1 MDKVIKLTKIFL
13 KNSFSNM
20 DARMGI
26 STKSKSKII
35 VYGLLFLYFAGLIIF
50 LGYNLLDGLIAI
62 HQETIFVGMILFMIF
77 GLAIIQTIFSS
88 INILYFTKDSEY
100 LLPLPL
106 KPYQIILART
116 NVMLIAEYV
125 IIFLILART
134 NVMLIAEYVIIF
146 LIGFIPLVMYGILTG
161 AGIVYY
167 LTMILAVILVPI
179 LPVLLIS
186 MLVMFIMSFAKLTKN
201 RNRFQLFATLLVLA
215 IIIAISISTS
225 GMKQDLTNEEMAQMV
240 VKANGMIELVK
251 GYVPTVDYLME
262 ALTTNSLFTAI
273 VEVLKT
279 LGITIIGFIV
289 YMLIAQKIYFKGL
302 VGNLFG
308 GGASSS
314 NKEIN
319 QKEYRNSKL
328 YKSYVGKEFKNMA
341 RNPVFLMQCLIPAVL
356 IPIIMVVVVYA
367 GLNSDGMGLEQITQM
382 VQQMSTNTFFIACI
396 ILGVIQFFTMFIYIS
411 ITAISR
417 DGENAVFMKYIPVSL
432 YKQYMYKIIPNIIM
446 NIVTIIITLGMAEYL
461 LNLPVITLIAL
472 FVVATI
478 MGILQSIAMII
489 VDLKRPK
496 LNWDSEY
503 AVAKQ
508 NLNLV
513 FPVLLSIVNI
523 VILVGFVYLLK
534 DINVYMGIGILGILY
549 IAATVITNKYLYN
562 KQYELADKII

>member
-77 GLAIIQTIFSS
+77 GLGIIQTIFSS

-106 KPYQIILART
+106 KPYQI
-116 NVMLIAEYV
+116 
-125 IIFLILART
+125 ILART

-240 VKANGMIELVK
+240 VQANGMIELVK

-341 RNPVFLMQCLIPAVL
+341 RNPVFLMQCLIPAIL
-356 IPIIMVVVVYA
+356 IPIIMVVVVYT

-382 VQQMSTNTFFIACI
+382 VQQMPTNTFFIACI

-432 YKQYMYKIIPNIIM
+432 YKQYLYKIIPNIIM

-478 MGILQSIAMII
+478 MGTLQSIAMII

-513 FPVLLSIVNI
+513 FPVLLAMVNI

-534 DINVYMGIGILGILY
+534 DINVYIGVGILGILY
-549 IAATVITNKYLYN
+549 IIATVITNKYLYN

>member
-1 MDKVIKLTKIFL
+1 MNKVIKLTKIFL

-35 VYGLLFLYFAGLIIF
+35 IYGLLFLYFAGLIIF

-62 HQETIFVGMILFMIF
+62 HQETIFVGMVLFMIF
-77 GLAIIQTIFSS
+77 GLATVQTIFSS

-116 NVMLIAEYV
+116 NVMLIAEYL
-125 IIFLILART
+125 IIFL
-134 NVMLIAEYVIIF
+134 V
-146 LIGFIPLVMYGILTG
+146 GFIPLVMYGILTG
-161 AGIVYY
+161 AGIIYY
-167 LTMILAVILVPI
+167 LTMIFAVILLPI

-201 RNRFQLFATLLVLA
+201 RNKFQLFAMLLILA
-215 IIIAISISTS
+215 IIMAISISTS

-240 VKANGMIELVK
+240 VQANGMIELVK

-341 RNPVFLMQCLIPAVL
+341 RNPVFLMQCLIPAIL
-356 IPIIMVVVVYA
+356 IPIIMVVVVYT

-382 VQQMSTNTFFIACI
+382 AQQMPTNTFFIACI
-396 ILGVIQFFTMFIYIS
+396 ILGVIQFFTMFIYVS
-411 ITAISR
+411 ITAVSR

-432 YKQYMYKIIPNIIM
+432 YKQYIYKIIPNIIM
-446 NIVTIIITLGMAEYL
+446 NIVTILVTLGMAEYL

-513 FPVLLSIVNI
+513 FPVLLSMINI
-523 VILVGFVYLLK
+523 AILVGFVYLLK
-534 DINVYMGIGILGILY
+534 DINVYIGVGILGILY
-549 IAATVITNKYLYN
+549 VMATFITNKYLYN
-562 KQYELADKII
+562 KQYELAEKII

>member
-77 GLAIIQTIFSS
+77 GFAIIQTIFSS

-106 KPYQIILART
+106 KPYQI
-116 NVMLIAEYV
+116 
-125 IIFLILART
+125 ILART

-240 VKANGMIELVK
+240 VQANGMIELVK

-314 NKEIN
+314 NKEMN

-382 VQQMSTNTFFIACI
+382 IQQMPTNTFFIACI

-432 YKQYMYKIIPNIIM
+432 YKQYMYKIVPNIIM

-513 FPVLLSIVNI
+513 FPVLLAMVNI

-534 DINVYMGIGILGILY
+534 DINVYMGIGIIGILY

>member
-1 MDKVIKLTKIFL
+1 MEKVIKLTKIFL

-35 VYGLLFLYFAGLIIF
+35 IYGLLFLYFAGLIIF

-62 HQETIFVGMILFMIF
+62 HQETIFVGMVLFMIF
-77 GLAIIQTIFSS
+77 GLATVQTIFSS

-116 NVMLIAEYV
+116 NVMLIAEYL
-125 IIFLILART
+125 IIFL
-134 NVMLIAEYVIIF
+134 V
-146 LIGFIPLVMYGILTG
+146 GFIPLVMYGILTG
-161 AGIVYY
+161 AGIIYY
-167 LTMILAVILVPI
+167 LTMIFAVILLPI

-201 RNRFQLFATLLVLA
+201 RNKFQLFATLLVLA
-215 IIIAISISTS
+215 IIIALSISTS
-225 GMKQDLTNEEMAQMV
+225 GMKQDLTNEEMAQMI

-273 VEVLKT
+273 VEILKT
-279 LGITIIGFIV
+279 LGITIVGFIL
-289 YMLIAQKIYFKGL
+289 YMVIAQKIYFKGL

-308 GGASSS
+308 GGTSSS

-341 RNPVFLMQCLIPAVL
+341 RNPVFLMQCLLPAIL
-356 IPIIMVVVVYA
+356 IPIVMVVVVFA
-367 GLNSDGMGLEQITQM
+367 GFNSDGMGLEQITQM
-382 VQQMSTNTFFIACI
+382 LQQMPTNTFFIACI

-446 NIVTIIITLGMAEYL
+446 NIVTIIVTLGIAQYL
-461 LNLPVITLIAL
+461 LNLPIMTLIAL

-478 MGILQSIAMII
+478 MGIFQSIVMII

-513 FPVLLSIVNI
+513 FPVLLAMVNI

-534 DINVYMGIGILGILY
+534 DINVYMGVGILGILY
-549 IAATVITNKYLYN
+549 IVATVITNKYLYN

>member
-1 MDKVIKLTKIFL
+1 MEKVIKLTKIFL

-26 STKSKSKII
+26 STKSKSKILI
-35 VYGLLFLYFAGLIIF
+35 YGILFLYFAGLITF

-125 IIFLILART
+125 IIFLI
-134 NVMLIAEYVIIF
+134 
-146 LIGFIPLVMYGILTG
+146 GFIPLVMYGILTG

-167 LTMILAVILVPI
+167 LTMILSVILVPI

-186 MLVMFIMSFAKLTKN
+186 MLIMFIMSFARLTKN

-215 IIIAISISTS
+215 IIIALSISTS

-240 VKANGMIELVK
+240 VQANGMIELVK

-341 RNPVFLMQCLIPAVL
+341 RNPVFLMQCLIPAIL
-356 IPIIMVVVVYA
+356 IPIIMVVVVYT

-382 VQQMSTNTFFIACI
+382 VQQMPTNTFFIACI

-513 FPVLLSIVNI
+513 FPVLLAMVNI

-534 DINVYMGIGILGILY
+534 DINVYVGVGILGILY
-549 IAATVITNKYLYN
+549 IVATVITNKYLYN

>member
-26 STKSKSKII
+26 STKSKSKILI
-35 VYGLLFLYFAGLIIF
+35 YGILFLYFAGLIIF

-62 HQETIFVGMILFMIF
+62 HQETIFVGMVLFMIF

-106 KPYQIILART
+106 KPYQI
-116 NVMLIAEYV
+116 
-125 IIFLILART
+125 ILART

-215 IIIAISISTS
+215 IIIALSISTS

-279 LGITIIGFIV
+279 LGITIIGFIF

-367 GLNSDGMGLEQITQM
+367 GLNSDGMGLEQITKM
-382 VQQMSTNTFFIACI
+382 LQQMPTNTFIIACA

-417 DGENAVFMKYIPVSL
+417 DGENAVFMKYIPVPL
-432 YKQYMYKIIPNIIM
+432 YKQYLYKVIPNIIM
-446 NIVTIIITLGMAEYL
+446 NIVTIIITLGMAEYIL
-461 LNLPVITLIAL
+461 RLPAITLIAL
-472 FVVATI
+472 FIVATI

-489 VDLKRPK
+489 IDLKRPK

-513 FPVLLSIVNI
+513 FPVLLAMLNI
-523 VILVGFVYLLK
+523 AIMVGLVFLLK
-534 DINVYMGIGILGILY
+534 DINVYLGIGILGILY
-549 IAATVITNKYLYN
+549 IVATVVTNKYLYN
-562 KQYELADKII
+562 KQYELADKVM

>member
-125 IIFLILART
+125 IIFLI
-134 NVMLIAEYVIIF
+134 
-146 LIGFIPLVMYGILTG
+146 GFIPLVMYGILTG

-240 VKANGMIELVK
+240 VQANGMIELVK

-382 VQQMSTNTFFIACI
+382 IQQMSTNTFFIACI

-461 LNLPVITLIAL
+461 LRLPAITLIAL
-472 FVVATI
+472 FIVATI
-478 MGILQSIAMII
+478 MGILQSIVMII

-513 FPVLLSIVNI
+513 FPVLLAMVNI

-534 DINVYMGIGILGILY
+534 DINIYMGVGILGILY
-549 IAATVITNKYLYN
+549 IVATVITNKYLYN
-562 KQYELADKII
+562 KQYELAEKII

>member
-77 GLAIIQTIFSS
+77 GLGIIQTIFSS

-106 KPYQIILART
+106 KPYQI
-116 NVMLIAEYV
+116 
-125 IIFLILART
+125 ILART

-461 LNLPVITLIAL
+461 LRLPAITLIAL
-472 FVVATI
+472 FIVATI

-513 FPVLLSIVNI
+513 FPVLLAMVNI
-523 VILVGFVYLLK
+523 VILVGCVYLLK
-534 DINVYMGIGILGILY
+534 DINVYMGIGIIGILY

>member
-1 MDKVIKLTKIFL
+1 MEKVIKLTKIFL

-26 STKSKSKII
+26 STKSKSKILI
-35 VYGLLFLYFAGLIIF
+35 YGILFLYFAGLITF

-125 IIFLILART
+125 IIFLI
-134 NVMLIAEYVIIF
+134 
-146 LIGFIPLVMYGILTG
+146 GFIPLVMYGILTG

-167 LTMILAVILVPI
+167 LTMILSVILVPI

-186 MLVMFIMSFAKLTKN
+186 MLIMFIMSFARLTKN

-215 IIIAISISTS
+215 IIIALSISTS

-240 VKANGMIELVK
+240 VQANGMIELVK

-341 RNPVFLMQCLIPAVL
+341 RNPVFLMQCLIPAIL
-356 IPIIMVVVVYA
+356 IPIIMVVVVYT

-382 VQQMSTNTFFIACI
+382 VQQMPTNTFFIACI

-478 MGILQSIAMII
+478 MGILQSIVMII

-513 FPVLLSIVNI
+513 FPVLLAMVNI

-534 DINVYMGIGILGILY
+534 DINVYVGVGILGILY
-549 IAATVITNKYLYN
+549 IVATVITNKYLYN
-562 KQYELADKII
+562 KQYELAEKII

>member
-26 STKSKSKII
+26 SSKSKSKII

-62 HQETIFVGMILFMIF
+62 HQETIFIGMILFMIF
-77 GLAIIQTIFSS
+77 GLAIIQSIFSS

-116 NVMLIAEYV
+116 NVMLIAEYL
-125 IIFLILART
+125 IIFL
-134 NVMLIAEYVIIF
+134 V
-146 LIGFIPLVMYGILTG
+146 GFIPLVMYGVLTG

-167 LTMILAVILVPI
+167 LTMTLAVILVPI

-201 RNRFQLFATLLVLA
+201 RNRFQLFATLLLLA

-240 VKANGMIELVK
+240 VKANGMIDLVK

-279 LGITIIGFIV
+279 LGITIIGFII
-289 YMLIAQKIYFKGL
+289 YILITQKIYFKGL

-308 GGASSS
+308 GGASNT
-314 NKEIN
+314 NKKIN
-319 QKEYRNSKL
+319 QKEYKNSKL
-328 YKSYVGKEFKNMA
+328 YKSYIGKEFKNMA

-356 IPIIMVVVVYA
+356 IPIIMIVVVYA

-382 VQQMSTNTFFIACI
+382 VQQMPTNTFFIACI

-411 ITAISR
+411 ITAVSR
-417 DGENAVFMKYIPVSL
+417 DGENAVFMKYIPVPL
-432 YKQYMYKIIPNIIM
+432 YKQYIYKIIPNIIM
-446 NIVTIIITLGMAEYL
+446 NIVTIIITLGVAEYL
-461 LNLPVITLIAL
+461 LKLPVITLIAL

-508 NLNLV
+508 NLNLI
-513 FPVLLSIVNI
+513 FPALFAMINIAIIVG
-523 VILVGFVYLLK
+523 LVYLLK
-534 DINVYMGIGILGILY
+534 DINVYIGVGILGILY
-549 IAATVITNKYLYN
+549 IIATVITNKYLYN
-562 KQYELADKII
+562 NQYELAEKII

>member
-77 GLAIIQTIFSS
+77 GLGIIQTIFSS

-106 KPYQIILART
+106 KPYQI
-116 NVMLIAEYV
+116 
-125 IIFLILART
+125 ILART

-240 VKANGMIELVK
+240 VQANGMIELVK

-382 VQQMSTNTFFIACI
+382 IQQMSTNTFFIACI

-417 DGENAVFMKYIPVSL
+417 DGEDAVFMKYIPVSL

-461 LNLPVITLIAL
+461 LRLPAITLIAL
-472 FVVATI
+472 FIVATI

-513 FPVLLSIVNI
+513 FPVLLAMVNI

-534 DINVYMGIGILGILY
+534 DINIYMGVGILGILY
-549 IAATVITNKYLYN
+549 IVATVITNKYLYN

>member
-1 MDKVIKLTKIFL
+1 MEKVIKLTKIFL

-26 STKSKSKII
+26 STKSKSKILI
-35 VYGLLFLYFAGLIIF
+35 YGILFLYFAGLIIF

-77 GLAIIQTIFSS
+77 GLGIIQTIFSS

-125 IIFLILART
+125 IIFLI
-134 NVMLIAEYVIIF
+134 
-146 LIGFIPLVMYGILTG
+146 GFIPLVMYGILTG

-167 LTMILAVILVPI
+167 LTMILSVILVPI

-382 VQQMSTNTFFIACI
+382 IQQMPTNTFFIACI

-417 DGENAVFMKYIPVSL
+417 DGENAVFMKYIPVPL
-432 YKQYMYKIIPNIIM
+432 YKQYIYKIIPNIIM
-446 NIVTIIITLGMAEYL
+446 NIVTIIVTLGMAEYL
-461 LNLPVITLIAL
+461 LRLPVITLIAL
-472 FVVATI
+472 FIVATI
-478 MGILQSIAMII
+478 MGILQSISMII

-513 FPVLLSIVNI
+513 FPVLLAMVNI

-534 DINVYMGIGILGILY
+534 DINVYVGVGILGILY
-549 IAATVITNKYLYN
+549 IVATVITNKYLYN
-562 KQYELADKII
+562 KQYELAEKII

>member
-26 STKSKSKII
+26 STKSKNKILI
-35 VYGLLFLYFAGLIIF
+35 YGILFLYFAGLIIF

-116 NVMLIAEYV
+116 NVMLIAEYL
-125 IIFLILART
+125 IIFLL
-134 NVMLIAEYVIIF
+134 
-146 LIGFIPLVMYGILTG
+146 GFIPLVMYGVLTG
-161 AGIVYY
+161 AGIIYY
-167 LTMILAVILVPI
+167 LTMIFAVILIPI

-186 MLVMFIMSFAKLTKN
+186 IIVMFIMSFAKLTKN

-215 IIIAISISTS
+215 IIIALSISTS
-225 GMKQDLTNEEMAQMV
+225 GMQQDLTNEEMAQMV
-240 VKANGMIELVK
+240 VKANGMVELIK
-251 GYVPTVDYLME
+251 GYIPTIDYLME
-262 ALTTNSLFTAI
+262 ALTTNSLFITI

-279 LGITIIGFIV
+279 LGITIVGFIL

-314 NKEIN
+314 NKKIN
-319 QKEYRNSKL
+319 QRKYKNSKL

-341 RNPVFLMQCLIPAVL
+341 RNPVFLLQCLIPAIL
-356 IPIIMVVVVYA
+356 IPIVMVVVVYA

-382 VQQMSTNTFFIACI
+382 LNQMPTNTFLIACV
-396 ILGVIQFFTMFIYIS
+396 ILGIIQFFTMFIYVS

-417 DGENAVFMKYIPVSL
+417 DGENAVFMKYIPVPL

-461 LNLPVITLIAL
+461 LNLPVISLIAL
-472 FVVATI
+472 FIVATI

-513 FPVLLSIVNI
+513 FPMLLAMFNI
-523 VILVGFVYLLK
+523 AIMVGAVFLLK
-534 DINVYMGIGILGILY
+534 DINVYLGIGILGILY
-549 IAATVITNKYLYN
+549 IVATVVTNKYLYN
-562 KQYELADKII
+562 KQYELANKII

>member
-26 STKSKSKII
+26 STKSKSKILI
-35 VYGLLFLYFAGLIIF
+35 YGILFLYFAGLIIF

-125 IIFLILART
+125 IIFLI
-134 NVMLIAEYVIIF
+134 
-146 LIGFIPLVMYGILTG
+146 GFIPLVMYGILTG

-186 MLVMFIMSFAKLTKN
+186 MLVMFIMSFARLTKN

-215 IIIAISISTS
+215 IIIALSISTS

-240 VKANGMIELVK
+240 VQANGMIELVK

-308 GGASSS
+308 GGASNT
-314 NKEIN
+314 NKKIN

-341 RNPVFLMQCLIPAVL
+341 RNPVFLMQCLIPAIL
-356 IPIIMVVVVYA
+356 IPIIMVIITYT
-367 GLNSDGMGLEQITQM
+367 GISSDGMGFEQINQM
-382 VQQMSTNTFFIACI
+382 VGQMPTNTFMIACI
-396 ILGVIQFFTMFIYIS
+396 ILGIIQFFTMFIYIA
-411 ITAISR
+411 ITAVSR
-417 DGENAVFMKYIPVSL
+417 DGENAVFMKYIPVTL
-432 YKQYMYKIIPNIIM
+432 YKQYIYKIIPNIIM
-446 NIVTIIITLGMAEYL
+446 YMVSIAITLGIAEYILHLPIITLIL
-461 LNLPVITLIAL
+461 L
-472 FVVATI
+472 FVVSTI
-478 MGILQSIAMII
+478 MGVLQSIVMII
-489 VDLKRPK
+489 IDLKRPK

-508 NLNLV
+508 NLNLI
-513 FPVLLSIVNI
+513 FPMLFSMLNI
-523 VILVGFVYLLK
+523 GIMIGAVALLK
-534 DINVYMGIGILGILY
+534 NINVYLGLGIVGVLY
-549 IAATVITNKYLYN
+549 IVATVVTNKYLYN
-562 KQYELADKII
+562 NQNKLADKII

>member
-1 MDKVIKLTKIFL
+1 MEKVIKLTKIFL

-26 STKSKSKII
+26 STKSKSKILI
-35 VYGLLFLYFAGLIIF
+35 YGILFLYFAGLIIF

-106 KPYQIILART
+106 KTYQIVLART
-116 NVMLIAEYV
+116 NVMLIAEYL
-125 IIFLILART
+125 IIFL
-134 NVMLIAEYVIIF
+134 V
-146 LIGFIPLVMYGILTG
+146 GFIPLIMYGILTG
-161 AGIVYY
+161 AGIIYY
-167 LTMILAVILVPI
+167 STMIFAVVLIPI

-186 MLVMFIMSFAKLTKN
+186 IIVMFIMSFARLTKN
-201 RNRFQLFATLLVLA
+201 RNRFQLFVTLLVFA
-215 IIIAISISTS
+215 IIIALSISTS

-240 VKANGMIELVK
+240 VQANGMVELVK
-251 GYVPTVDYLME
+251 GYVPTIDYLME
-262 ALTTNSLFTAI
+262 ALTTNSLFIAI

-279 LGITIIGFIV
+279 LGITIIGFIL
-289 YMLIAQKIYFKGL
+289 YMLIAQKIYLKGL

-308 GGASSS
+308 GGTSSS

-341 RNPVFLMQCLIPAVL
+341 RNPVFLLQCLIPAVL

-382 VQQMSTNTFFIACI
+382 VQQMPTNTFFIACI

-417 DGENAVFMKYIPVSL
+417 DGENAVFMKYIPVPL
-432 YKQYMYKIIPNIIM
+432 YKQYIYKIIPNIIM
-446 NIVTIIITLGMAEYL
+446 NIVTIIVTLGMAEYL
-461 LNLPVITLIAL
+461 LRLPVITLIAL
-472 FVVATI
+472 FIVATI

-513 FPVLLSIVNI
+513 FPMLLAMFNI
-523 VILVGFVYLLK
+523 AIMVGAVFLLK
-534 DINVYMGIGILGILY
+534 DINVYIGIGLLGILY
-549 IAATVITNKYLYN
+549 IVATVVTNKYLYN

>member
-77 GLAIIQTIFSS
+77 GLGIIQTIFSS

-125 IIFLILART
+125 IIFLI
-134 NVMLIAEYVIIF
+134 
-146 LIGFIPLVMYGILTG
+146 GFIPLVMYGILTG

-167 LTMILAVILVPI
+167 LTMILSVILVPI

-186 MLVMFIMSFAKLTKN
+186 MLIMFIMSFARLTKN

-215 IIIAISISTS
+215 IIIALSISTS

-240 VKANGMIELVK
+240 VQANGMIELVK

-341 RNPVFLMQCLIPAVL
+341 RNPVFLMQCLIPAIL
-356 IPIIMVVVVYA
+356 IPIIMVVVVYT

-382 VQQMSTNTFFIACI
+382 VQQMPTNTFIIACA

-417 DGENAVFMKYIPVSL
+417 DGENAVFMKYIPVPL
-432 YKQYMYKIIPNIIM
+432 YKQYLYKIIPNIIM

-461 LNLPVITLIAL
+461 LGLPAITLIAL
-472 FVVATI
+472 FIIATI

-513 FPVLLSIVNI
+513 FPVLLAMINI
-523 VILVGFVYLLK
+523 AIMVGLVFLLK
-534 DINVYMGIGILGILY
+534 DINVYIGIGILGILY
-549 IAATVITNKYLYN
+549 VIATVITNKYLYN

>member
-26 STKSKSKII
+26 STKSKSKILI
-35 VYGLLFLYFAGLIIF
+35 YGILFLYFAGLITF

-125 IIFLILART
+125 IIFLI
-134 NVMLIAEYVIIF
+134 
-146 LIGFIPLVMYGILTG
+146 GFIPLVMYGILTG

-186 MLVMFIMSFAKLTKN
+186 MLVMFIMSFARLTKN

-215 IIIAISISTS
+215 IIIALSISTS

-240 VKANGMIELVK
+240 VQANGMIELVK

-382 VQQMSTNTFFIACI
+382 AQQMPTNTFFIACI

-472 FVVATI
+472 FIVATI

-513 FPVLLSIVNI
+513 FPVLLAMVNI

-534 DINVYMGIGILGILY
+534 DINVYVGVGILGILY
-549 IAATVITNKYLYN
+549 IIATVITNKYLYN

>member
-1 MDKVIKLTKIFL
+1 MNKVIKLTKIFL

-26 STKSKSKII
+26 STKSKNKILI
-35 VYGLLFLYFAGLIIF
+35 YGILFLYFAGLIIF

-62 HQETIFVGMILFMIF
+62 HQETVFVGMILFMIF

-106 KPYQIILART
+106 KPYQI
-116 NVMLIAEYV
+116 
-125 IIFLILART
+125 ILART

-341 RNPVFLMQCLIPAVL
+341 RNPVFLMQCLIPAIL
-356 IPIIMVVVVYA
+356 IPIIMVVVVYT

-382 VQQMSTNTFFIACI
+382 VQQMPTNTFFIACI

-513 FPVLLSIVNI
+513 FPVLLAMVNI
-523 VILVGFVYLLK
+523 VILVGCVYLLK
-534 DINVYMGIGILGILY
+534 DINVYMGIGIIGILY

>member
-26 STKSKSKII
+26 STKSKSKILI
-35 VYGLLFLYFAGLIIF
+35 YGILFLYFAGLIIF

-62 HQETIFVGMILFMIF
+62 HQETVFVGMILFMIF

-100 LLPLPL
+100 ILPLPL
-106 KPYQIILART
+106 KPYQI
-116 NVMLIAEYV
+116 
-125 IIFLILART
+125 ILART

-167 LTMILAVILVPI
+167 ITTILAVVLIPI

-186 MLVMFIMSFAKLTKN
+186 MLVMFIMSFARLTKN

-215 IIIAISISTS
+215 IIIALSISTS

-240 VKANGMIELVK
+240 VQANGMIELVK
-251 GYVPTVDYLME
+251 GYIPTIDYLME

-308 GGASSS
+308 GGASNT
-314 NKEIN
+314 NKKIN
-319 QKEYRNSKL
+319 QKEYKNSKL

-341 RNPVFLMQCLIPAVL
+341 RNPVFLMQCLIPAIL
-356 IPIIMVVVVYA
+356 IPIIMVIITYT
-367 GLNSDGMGLEQITQM
+367 GISSDGMGFEQINQM
-382 VQQMSTNTFFIACI
+382 VGQMPTNTFMIACI
-396 ILGVIQFFTMFIYIS
+396 ILGIIQFFTMFIYIA
-411 ITAISR
+411 ITAVSR
-417 DGENAVFMKYIPVSL
+417 DGENAVFMKYIPVTL
-432 YKQYMYKIIPNIIM
+432 YKQYIYKIIPNIIM
-446 NIVTIIITLGMAEYL
+446 YMVSIAITLGIAEYILHLPIITLIL
-461 LNLPVITLIAL
+461 L
-472 FVVATI
+472 FVVSTI
-478 MGILQSIAMII
+478 MGVLQSIVMII
-489 VDLKRPK
+489 IDLKRPK

-508 NLNLV
+508 NLNLI
-513 FPVLLSIVNI
+513 FPMLFSMLNI
-523 VILVGFVYLLK
+523 GIMIGAVALLK
-534 DINVYMGIGILGILY
+534 NINVYLGLGIVGVLY
-549 IAATVITNKYLYN
+549 IVATVVTNKYLYN
-562 KQYELADKII
+562 NQNKLADKII

>member
-1 MDKVIKLTKIFL
+1 MEKVIKLTKIFL

-26 STKSKSKII
+26 STKSKNKILI
-35 VYGLLFLYFAGLIIF
+35 YGILFLYFAGLIIF

-62 HQETIFVGMILFMIF
+62 HQETVFVGMILFMIF

-125 IIFLILART
+125 IIFLI
-134 NVMLIAEYVIIF
+134 
-146 LIGFIPLVMYGILTG
+146 GFIPLVMYGILTG

-167 LTMILAVILVPI
+167 LTMILSVILVPI

-186 MLVMFIMSFAKLTKN
+186 MLIMFIMSFARLTKN

-215 IIIAISISTS
+215 IIIALSISTS

-382 VQQMSTNTFFIACI
+382 VQQMPTNTFFIACI

>member
-1 MDKVIKLTKIFL
+1 MKKVIELTKIFL

-26 STKSKSKII
+26 STKSKSKTLIYAI
-35 VYGLLFLYFAGLIIF
+35 LFLYFAGLIILF
-50 LGYNLLDGLIAI
+50 GYNLLDGLIAI
-62 HQETIFVGMILFMIF
+62 HQETIFVGMISFMIF
-77 GLAIIQTIFSS
+77 GFAVVQTIFSS

-116 NVMLIAEYV
+116 NVMLIAEY
-125 IIFLILART
+125 A
-134 NVMLIAEYVIIF
+134 IIF

-161 AGIVYY
+161 AGILYY
-167 LTMILAVILVPI
+167 VTIILAVVLVPI

-186 MLVMFIMSFAKLTKN
+186 MLIMFIMSFAKLTKN
-201 RNRFQLFATLLVLA
+201 RNRFQLFATLLVFA

-225 GMKQDLTNEEMAQMV
+225 GMKQDLTNEELAQMV

-262 ALTTNSLFTAI
+262 ALTTNSVFTTI
-273 VEVLKT
+273 IEVLKT
-279 LGITIIGFIV
+279 LGITIIGFIA
-289 YMLIAQKIYFKGL
+289 YILISQKIYFKGL

-308 GGASSS
+308 GGESSS

-328 YKSYVGKEFKNMA
+328 YKSYIGKEFKNMA
-341 RNPVFLMQCLIPAVL
+341 RNPVFLMQCLIPSIL
-356 IPIIMVVVVYA
+356 IPILMVVVIFA
-367 GLNSDGMGLEQITQM
+367 GLKSDGMGLEQITQM
-382 VQQMSTNTFFIACI
+382 VQQMPTNTFFMASI

-411 ITAISR
+411 ITAVSR

-432 YKQYMYKIIPNIIM
+432 YKQYMYKIIPNVIM
-446 NIVTIIITLGMAEYL
+446 NIVTIIVTLGMAEYI
-461 LNLPVITLIAL
+461 LNLPVLTLVVL

-489 VDLKRPK
+489 IDLKRPK

-508 NLNLV
+508 NLNLI
-513 FPVLLSIVNI
+513 FPVLLSMVNI
-523 VILVGFVYLLK
+523 AILIGLVFLLNDVNIYIGVGIV
-534 DINVYMGIGILGILY
+534 GILY
-549 IAATVITNKYLYN
+549 AVVTVIINKYLYDR
-562 KQYELADKII
+562 QYELADKII

>member
-26 STKSKSKII
+26 STKSKNKILI
-35 VYGLLFLYFAGLIIF
+35 YGILFLYFAGLIIF

-125 IIFLILART
+125 IIFLI
-134 NVMLIAEYVIIF
+134 
-146 LIGFIPLVMYGILTG
+146 GFIPLVMYGILTG

-167 LTMILAVILVPI
+167 LTMILSVILVPI

-186 MLVMFIMSFAKLTKN
+186 MLIMFIMSFARLTKN

-215 IIIAISISTS
+215 IIIALSISTS

-240 VKANGMIELVK
+240 VQANGMIELVK

-341 RNPVFLMQCLIPAVL
+341 RNPVFLMQCLIPAIL
-356 IPIIMVVVVYA
+356 IPIIMVVVVYT

-382 VQQMSTNTFFIACI
+382 VQQMPTNTFFIACI

-513 FPVLLSIVNI
+513 FPVLLAMVNI
-523 VILVGFVYLLK
+523 VILVGCVYLLK
-534 DINVYMGIGILGILY
+534 DINVYMGIGIIGILY

-562 KQYELADKII
+562 KQYELAEKII

>member
-26 STKSKSKII
+26 STKSKNKFLI
-35 VYGLLFLYFAGLIIF
+35 YGILFLYFAGLIIF
-50 LGYNLLDGLIAI
+50 LGHNLLDGLIAI

-116 NVMLIAEYV
+116 NVMLIAEYL
-125 IIFLILART
+125 IIFLL
-134 NVMLIAEYVIIF
+134 
-146 LIGFIPLVMYGILTG
+146 GFIPLVMYGILTG

-167 LTMILAVILVPI
+167 LTMILSVILVPI
-179 LPVLLIS
+179 LPVLFIS
-186 MLVMFIMSFAKLTKN
+186 IIVMFIMSFAKLTKN

-215 IIIAISISTS
+215 IIIALSISTS
-225 GMKQDLTNEEMAQMV
+225 GMQQDITNEEMAQMV
-240 VKANGMIELVK
+240 VKANGMVELIK
-251 GYVPTVDYLME
+251 GYIPTIDYLME

-279 LGITIIGFIV
+279 LGITIVGFIL

-314 NKEIN
+314 NKKIN

-328 YKSYVGKEFKNMA
+328 YKSYVGKEFKNLA
-341 RNPVFLMQCLIPAVL
+341 RNPVFLMQCLIPAIL
-356 IPIIMVVVVYA
+356 IPIVMVVVVYA
-367 GLNSDGMGLEQITQM
+367 GLNSEGMGLEQITQM
-382 VQQMSTNTFFIACI
+382 LQQVPTNTFLIACA
-396 ILGVIQFFTMFIYIS
+396 ILGIIQFFTMFIYIS

-446 NIVTIIITLGMAEYL
+446 NIVTIIITLGMAEYIL
-461 LNLPVITLIAL
+461 HLPITTLIAL

-513 FPVLLSIVNI
+513 FPMLLAMFNI
-523 VILVGFVYLLK
+523 VIMVGAVFLLK
-534 DINVYMGIGILGILY
+534 DINVYLGMGLLGILY
-549 IAATVITNKYLYN
+549 IVATVVTNKYLYN
-562 KQYELADKII
+562 KQYELANKII

>member
-26 STKSKSKII
+26 STKSKSKILI
-35 VYGLLFLYFAGLIIF
+35 YGILFLYFAGLIIF

-62 HQETIFVGMILFMIF
+62 HQEAVFVGMILFMIF

-125 IIFLILART
+125 IIFLI
-134 NVMLIAEYVIIF
+134 
-146 LIGFIPLVMYGILTG
+146 GFIPLVMYGILTG
-161 AGIVYY
+161 AGIAYY
-167 LTMILAVILVPI
+167 ITTILAVVLIPI

-215 IIIAISISTS
+215 IIIALSISTS

-240 VKANGMIELVK
+240 VQANGMIELVK

-341 RNPVFLMQCLIPAVL
+341 RNPVFLMQCLIPAIL
-356 IPIIMVVVVYA
+356 IPIIMVVVVYT

-382 VQQMSTNTFFIACI
+382 VQQMPTNTFFIACI

-513 FPVLLSIVNI
+513 FPVLLAMVNI
-523 VILVGFVYLLK
+523 VILVGCVYLLK
-534 DINVYMGIGILGILY
+534 DINVYMGIGIIGILY

>member
-1 MDKVIKLTKIFL
+1 MEKVIKLTKIFL

-26 STKSKSKII
+26 STKSKSKILI
-35 VYGLLFLYFAGLIIF
+35 YGILFLYFAGLITF

-125 IIFLILART
+125 IIFLI
-134 NVMLIAEYVIIF
+134 
-146 LIGFIPLVMYGILTG
+146 GFIPLVMYGILTG

-179 LPVLLIS
+179 LPVLMIS
-186 MLVMFIMSFAKLTKN
+186 MLVMFIMSFARLTKN

-215 IIIAISISTS
+215 IIIALSISTS

-240 VKANGMIELVK
+240 VQANGMIELVK

-262 ALTTNSLFTAI
+262 ALTTDSLFTTI
-273 VEVLKT
+273 LEVLKT
-279 LGITIIGFIV
+279 FGITVIGFIL

-308 GGASSS
+308 GGASNT
-314 NKEIN
+314 NKKIS

-341 RNPVFLMQCLIPAVL
+341 RNPVFLMQCLIPAIL
-356 IPIIMVVVVYA
+356 IPIIMVVVVYT

-382 VQQMSTNTFFIACI
+382 AQQMPTNTFIIACA

-417 DGENAVFMKYIPVSL
+417 DGENAVFMKYIPVPL

-472 FVVATI
+472 FIVATI

-513 FPVLLSIVNI
+513 FPALLAMINI
-523 VILVGFVYLLK
+523 AIMVGLVFLLK
-534 DINVYMGIGILGILY
+534 HINVYIGVGLLGILY
-549 IAATVITNKYLYN
+549 IVATVLTNKYLYN
-562 KQYELADKII
+562 KQYELANKII

>member
-1 MDKVIKLTKIFL
+1 MNKVIKLTKIFL

-26 STKSKSKII
+26 STKSKSKILI
-35 VYGLLFLYFAGLIIF
+35 YGILFLYFAGLIIF

-62 HQETIFVGMILFMIF
+62 HQETVFVGMILFMIF

-125 IIFLILART
+125 IIFLI
-134 NVMLIAEYVIIF
+134 
-146 LIGFIPLVMYGILTG
+146 GFIPLVMYGILTG

-167 LTMILAVILVPI
+167 ITTILAVVLIPI

-186 MLVMFIMSFAKLTKN
+186 IIVMFIMSFARLTKN

-215 IIIAISISTS
+215 IIIALSISTS

-240 VKANGMIELVK
+240 VQANGMIELVK
-251 GYVPTVDYLME
+251 GYIPTIDYLME

-308 GGASSS
+308 GGASNT

-341 RNPVFLMQCLIPAVL
+341 RNPVFLMQCLIPAIL

-382 VQQMSTNTFFIACI
+382 LQQTPTNTFIIACA

-417 DGENAVFMKYIPVSL
+417 DGENAVFMKYIPVPL
-432 YKQYMYKIIPNIIM
+432 YKQYLYKIIPNIIM

-472 FVVATI
+472 FIVATI

-513 FPVLLSIVNI
+513 FPVLLAMLNI
-523 VILVGFVYLLK
+523 AIMVGLVFLLK
-534 DINVYMGIGILGILY
+534 DINVYIGMGLLGILY
-549 IAATVITNKYLYN
+549 IVVTVVTNKYLYN
-562 KQYELADKII
+562 KQYELANKII

>member
-1 MDKVIKLTKIFL
+1 MNKVIKLTKIFL

-26 STKSKSKII
+26 STKSKSKILI
-35 VYGLLFLYFAGLIIF
+35 YGILFLYFAGLIIF

-62 HQETIFVGMILFMIF
+62 HQETVFVGMILFMIF

-125 IIFLILART
+125 IIFLI
-134 NVMLIAEYVIIF
+134 
-146 LIGFIPLVMYGILTG
+146 GFIPLVMYGVLTG
-161 AGIVYY
+161 AGIIYY
-167 LTMILAVILVPI
+167 VTMAIAVILVPI

-240 VKANGMIELVK
+240 VQANGMIELVK

-308 GGASSS
+308 GGASNT

-319 QKEYRNSKL
+319 QKEYKNSKL

-461 LNLPVITLIAL
+461 LRLPAITLIAL
-472 FVVATI
+472 FIVATI

-513 FPVLLSIVNI
+513 FPVLLAMLNI
-523 VILVGFVYLLK
+523 AIMVGLVFLLK
-534 DINVYMGIGILGILY
+534 DINVYIGMGLLGILY
-549 IAATVITNKYLYN
+549 MVVTFVTNKYLYN
-562 KQYELADKII
+562 KQYELVNKII

>member
-1 MDKVIKLTKIFL
+1 MEKVIKLTKIFL

-26 STKSKSKII
+26 STKSKSKILI
-35 VYGLLFLYFAGLIIF
+35 YGILFLYFAGLITF

-125 IIFLILART
+125 IIFLI
-134 NVMLIAEYVIIF
+134 
-146 LIGFIPLVMYGILTG
+146 GFIPLVMYGILTG

-167 LTMILAVILVPI
+167 LTMILSVILVPI

-186 MLVMFIMSFAKLTKN
+186 MLIMFIMSFARLTKN

-215 IIIAISISTS
+215 IIIALSISTS

-240 VKANGMIELVK
+240 VQANGMIELVK

-341 RNPVFLMQCLIPAVL
+341 RNPVFLMQCLIPAIL
-356 IPIIMVVVVYA
+356 IPIIMVVVVYT

-382 VQQMSTNTFFIACI
+382 VQQMPTNTFFIACI

-461 LNLPVITLIAL
+461 LNLPAITLIAL

-478 MGILQSIAMII
+478 MGILQSIVMII

-513 FPVLLSIVNI
+513 FPVLLAMVNI

-534 DINVYMGIGILGILY
+534 DINVYVGVGILGILY
-549 IAATVITNKYLYN
+549 IIATVITNKYLYN

>member
-125 IIFLILART
+125 IIFLI
-134 NVMLIAEYVIIF
+134 
-146 LIGFIPLVMYGILTG
+146 GFIPLVMYGILTG

-240 VKANGMIELVK
+240 VQANGMIELVK

-382 VQQMSTNTFFIACI
+382 VQQMPTNTFFIACI

-461 LNLPVITLIAL
+461 LRLPAITLIAL
-472 FVVATI
+472 FIVATI

-513 FPVLLSIVNI
+513 FPVLLAMVNI

-534 DINVYMGIGILGILY
+534 DINIYMGVGILGILY
-549 IAATVITNKYLYN
+549 IVATVITNKYLYN

>member
-62 HQETIFVGMILFMIF
+62 HQETIFVSMILFMIF

-106 KPYQIILART
+106 KPYQI
-116 NVMLIAEYV
+116 
-125 IIFLILART
+125 ILART

-251 GYVPTVDYLME
+251 GYIPTVDYLME

-308 GGASSS
+308 GGASNT

-382 VQQMSTNTFFIACI
+382 VQQMPTNTFFIACI

-461 LNLPVITLIAL
+461 LNLPVTTLIAL

-513 FPVLLSIVNI
+513 FPVLLAMVNI

-534 DINVYMGIGILGILY
+534 DINVYVGVGILGILY
-549 IAATVITNKYLYN
+549 IIATVITNKYLYN

>member
-1 MDKVIKLTKIFL
+1 MNKVIKLTKIFL

-35 VYGLLFLYFAGLIIF
+35 IYGLLFLYFAGLIIF

-62 HQETIFVGMILFMIF
+62 HQETIFVGMVLFMIF
-77 GLAIIQTIFSS
+77 GLATVQTIFSS

-116 NVMLIAEYV
+116 NVMLIAEYL
-125 IIFLILART
+125 IIFL
-134 NVMLIAEYVIIF
+134 V
-146 LIGFIPLVMYGILTG
+146 GFIPLVMYGILTG
-161 AGIVYY
+161 AGIIYY
-167 LTMILAVILVPI
+167 LTMIFAVILLPI

-201 RNRFQLFATLLVLA
+201 RNKFQLFAMLLILA
-215 IIIAISISTS
+215 IIMAISISTS

-240 VKANGMIELVK
+240 VQANGMIELVK

-308 GGASSS
+308 GGASNT

-356 IPIIMVVVVYA
+356 IPIIMVVVVFA
-367 GLNSDGMGLEQITQM
+367 GFNSDGMGLEQITQM
-382 VQQMSTNTFFIACI
+382 AQQMPTNTFFIACI
-396 ILGVIQFFTMFIYIS
+396 ILGVIQFFTMFIYVS
-411 ITAISR
+411 ITAVSR

-432 YKQYMYKIIPNIIM
+432 YKQYIYKIIPNIIM
-446 NIVTIIITLGMAEYL
+446 NIVTILVTLGMAEYL

-513 FPVLLSIVNI
+513 FPVLLSMINI
-523 VILVGFVYLLK
+523 AILVGFVYLLK
-534 DINVYMGIGILGILY
+534 DINVYIGVGILGILY
-549 IAATVITNKYLYN
+549 VIATFITNKYLYN
-562 KQYELADKII
+562 KQYELAEKII

>member
-1 MDKVIKLTKIFL
+1 MNKVIKLTKIFL

-116 NVMLIAEYV
+116 NVMLIAEYL
-125 IIFLILART
+125 IIFL
-134 NVMLIAEYVIIF
+134 V
-146 LIGFIPLVMYGILTG
+146 GFIPLLMYGILTG
-161 AGIVYY
+161 AGIIYY
-167 LTMILAVILVPI
+167 LTMIFAVILLPI

-201 RNRFQLFATLLVLA
+201 RNKFQLFAMLLILA
-215 IIIAISISTS
+215 IIMAISISTS

-240 VKANGMIELVK
+240 VQANGMIELVK

-279 LGITIIGFIV
+279 LGITILGFII

-341 RNPVFLMQCLIPAVL
+341 RNPVFLMQCLIPAIL
-356 IPIIMVVVVYA
+356 IPIIMVVVVFA
-367 GLNSDGMGLEQITQM
+367 GFNSDGMGLEQITQM
-382 VQQMSTNTFFIACI
+382 AQQMPTNTFFIACI
-396 ILGVIQFFTMFIYIS
+396 ILGVIQFFTMFIYVS
-411 ITAISR
+411 ITAVSR

-432 YKQYMYKIIPNIIM
+432 YKQYIYKIIPNIIM
-446 NIVTIIITLGMAEYL
+446 NIVTILVTLGMAEYL

-513 FPVLLSIVNI
+513 FPVLLSMINI
-523 VILVGFVYLLK
+523 AILVGFVYLLK
-534 DINVYMGIGILGILY
+534 DINVYIGVGILGILY
-549 IAATVITNKYLYN
+549 VIATFITNKYLYN
-562 KQYELADKII
+562 KQYELAEKII

>member
-26 STKSKSKII
+26 STRSKSKII

-116 NVMLIAEYV
+116 NVMLIAEYL
-125 IIFLILART
+125 IIFLL
-134 NVMLIAEYVIIF
+134 
-146 LIGFIPLVMYGILTG
+146 GFIPLVMYGILTG

-167 LTMILAVILVPI
+167 ITTILAVVLIPI
-179 LPVLLIS
+179 LPVLFIS
-186 MLVMFIMSFAKLTKN
+186 IIVMFIMSFARLTKN

-215 IIIAISISTS
+215 IIIALSISTS

-240 VKANGMIELVK
+240 VQANGMIELVK

-279 LGITIIGFIV
+279 LGITIIGFII

-356 IPIIMVVVVYA
+356 VPIIMVVVVYA

-382 VQQMSTNTFFIACI
+382 LQQMSTNTFFIACI

-534 DINVYMGIGILGILY
+534 DINVYMGVGILGILY

>member
-1 MDKVIKLTKIFL
+1 MNKVIKLTKIFL

-26 STKSKSKII
+26 STKSKSTII

-125 IIFLILART
+125 IIFLI
-134 NVMLIAEYVIIF
+134 
-146 LIGFIPLVMYGILTG
+146 GFIPLVMYGILTG

-215 IIIAISISTS
+215 IIIALSISTS

-240 VKANGMIELVK
+240 VQANGMIELVK

-308 GGASSS
+308 GGASNT

-513 FPVLLSIVNI
+513 FPVLLAMVNI

-534 DINVYMGIGILGILY
+534 DINVYVGVGILGILY
-549 IAATVITNKYLYN
+549 IVATVITNKYLYN

>member
-26 STKSKSKII
+26 STKSKSKILI
-35 VYGLLFLYFAGLIIF
+35 YGILFLYFAGLIIF

-62 HQETIFVGMILFMIF
+62 HQETVFVGMILFMIF

-125 IIFLILART
+125 IIFLI
-134 NVMLIAEYVIIF
+134 
-146 LIGFIPLVMYGILTG
+146 GFIPLVMYGILTG

-167 LTMILAVILVPI
+167 LTTILAVILVPI

-240 VKANGMIELVK
+240 VQANGMIELVK
-251 GYVPTVDYLME
+251 GYIPTVDYLME

-279 LGITIIGFIV
+279 LGITIVGFIL

-308 GGASSS
+308 GGASNT
-314 NKEIN
+314 NKKIN
-319 QKEYRNSKL
+319 QKEYKNSKL

-341 RNPVFLMQCLIPAVL
+341 RNPVFLMQCLIPAIL
-356 IPIIMVVVVYA
+356 IPIIMVIITYT
-367 GLNSDGMGLEQITQM
+367 GISSDGMGFEQINQM
-382 VQQMSTNTFFIACI
+382 VGQMPTNTFMIACI
-396 ILGVIQFFTMFIYIS
+396 ILGIIQFFTMFIYIA
-411 ITAISR
+411 ITAVSR
-417 DGENAVFMKYIPVSL
+417 DGENAVFMKYIPVTL
-432 YKQYMYKIIPNIIM
+432 YKQYIYKIIPNIIM
-446 NIVTIIITLGMAEYL
+446 YMVSIAITLGIAEYILHLPIITLIL
-461 LNLPVITLIAL
+461 L
-472 FVVATI
+472 FVVSTI
-478 MGILQSIAMII
+478 MGVLQSIVMII
-489 VDLKRPK
+489 IDLKRPK

-508 NLNLV
+508 NLNLI
-513 FPVLLSIVNI
+513 FPMLFSMLNI
-523 VILVGFVYLLK
+523 GIMIGAVALLK
-534 DINVYMGIGILGILY
+534 NINVYLGLGIVGVLY
-549 IAATVITNKYLYN
+549 IVATVVTNKYLYN
-562 KQYELADKII
+562 NQNKLADKII

>member
-26 STKSKSKII
+26 STKSKSKMI

-125 IIFLILART
+125 IIFLI
-134 NVMLIAEYVIIF
+134 
-146 LIGFIPLVMYGILTG
+146 GFIPLVMYGILTG

-215 IIIAISISTS
+215 IIIALSISTS

-240 VKANGMIELVK
+240 VQANGMIELVK

-341 RNPVFLMQCLIPAVL
+341 RNPVFLMQCLIPAIL

-382 VQQMSTNTFFIACI
+382 VQQMPTNTFFIACI

-489 VDLKRPK
+489 VDLKKPK

-513 FPVLLSIVNI
+513 FPVLLAMVNI

-534 DINVYMGIGILGILY
+534 DINVYMGVGILGILY
-549 IAATVITNKYLYN
+549 IIATVITNKYLYN
-562 KQYELADKII
+562 KQYELAEKII